1 MSHAVIFLERILN
14 MADEETQEHPK
25 RIQLIEKIASW
36 DNLLEAYY
44 LTSSEKW
51 YKPDAM
57 QFTKRLEENI
67 IQLQNELLWGT
78 YKVGRYNQFYIYEPK
93 KRLIMGL
100 KFRDRVVQ
108 WAIFLQVNNHFNRKM
123 IYHSYGCRVG
133 KGHIK
138 AAETLQ
144 KWSSLTVR
152 RNRNARYLK
161 LDISK
166 YFYRVSHEVLMGIV
180 KREYPNDPEFVSLM
194 NTIINCEHTAFGLP
208 PGLTIDDVAREDML
222 YDVGMPVGNLTS
234 QLFANICLNELDQ
247 YVKHELKV
255 HFYVRYM
262 DDMILEFDD
271 KETSLADAHYC
282 LDKIDAFLKERL
294 HLSLNS
300 KTTIGYVRDGIT
312 FVGCRVYPGWRKLTK
327 QSSRN
332 AQRNMMQVCKRYARG
347 EISLFEA
354 NLSIGSYLGML
365 RHVKADRLKKWM
377 FENVV
382 LQRHRTKSDFNQKVR
397 TKKNGKINQISQL
410 ARQSTQSQL
419 VAQDDSSNTIGY
431 SGSR

>member
-1 MSHAVIFLERILN
+1 MT
-14 MADEETQEHPK
+14 DEETQGHPK

-36 DNLLEAYY
+36 GNLLDAYY
-44 LTSSEKW
+44 HASSEKW
-51 YKPDAM
+51 YKVDSM
-57 QFTKRLEENI
+57 QFTDRLEENI
-67 IQLQNELLWGT
+67 IQLQNELLRGT
-78 YKVGRYNQFYIYEPK
+78 YKVGRYHQFYIYEPK
-93 KRLIMGL
+93 KRLIMAL
-100 KFRDRVVQ
+100 QFRDRVVQ
-108 WAIFLQVNNHFNRKM
+108 WAIYLQVNKYFDRKM
-123 IYHSYGCRVG
+123 MYHSYGCREE

-144 KWSSLTVR
+144 KWSSLAVR
-152 RNRNARYLK
+152 RNRDARYLK

-166 YFYRVSHEVLMGIV
+166 YFYRVSHEVLMDIV

-194 NTIINCEHTAFGLP
+194 NTIVNCEHTAFGLP
-208 PGLTIDDVAREDML
+208 QGLTIDDVGREDML

-247 YVKHELKV
+247 YIKHELKV
-255 HFYVRYM
+255 HIYVRYM

-300 KTTIGYVRDGIT
+300 KTTIGYVRNGIT

-332 AQRNMMQVCKRYARG
+332 AQRKMMQVCKQYARE
-347 EISLFEA
+347 EISYLEA
-354 NLSIGSYLGML
+354 NQSISSYLGQL
-365 RHVKADRLKKWM
+365 KHVKADGLERWM
-377 FENVV
+377 FENIV
-382 LQRHRTKSDFNQKVR
+382 LQRHRTKSDFKQKVR

-410 ARQSTQSQL
+410 RRNESNIK
-419 VAQDDSSNTIGY
+419 SSKSKLEREVKN
-431 SGSR
+431 SLF

>member
-1 MSHAVIFLERILN
+1 MT
-14 MADEETQEHPK
+14 DEETQEHPK

-44 LTSSEKW
+44 NASSEKW
-51 YKPDAM
+51 YKVDSM

-67 IQLQNELLWGT
+67 ITIQNELLWGT
-78 YKVGRYNQFYIYEPK
+78 YKVGRYHQFYIYEPK
-93 KRLIMGL
+93 KRLIMAL
-100 KFRDRVVQ
+100 QFRDRVVQ
-108 WAIFLQVNNHFNRKM
+108 WAIHLQVNEYFDRKM
-123 IYHSYGCRVG
+123 IYHSYGCREE
-133 KGHIK
+133 KGPIK

-144 KWSSLTVR
+144 KWSALTTR

-166 YFYRVSHEVLMGIV
+166 YFYRVSHDVLMDIV
-180 KREYPNDPEFVSLM
+180 KRTYPHDPEFVRLLD
-194 NTIINCEHTAFGLP
+194 TIINCEHTAFGLP
-208 PGLTIDDVAREDML
+208 QGLTIDDVEREDML

-247 YVKHELKV
+247 YIKHELKV
-255 HFYVRYM
+255 HIYVRYM

-300 KTTIGYVRDGIT
+300 KTTIGYVRNGIT

-332 AQRNMMQVCKRYARG
+332 AQKKMMKVCKQYARE
-347 EISLFEA
+347 EISYLEA
-354 NLSIGSYLGML
+354 NQSISSYLGQL
-365 RHVKADRLKKWM
+365 KHVKADGLKRWM
-377 FENVV
+377 FENIV

-410 ARQSTQSQL
+410 ARQSTQS
-419 VAQDDSSNTIGY
+419 
-431 SGSR
+431 

>member
-1 MSHAVIFLERILN
+1 
-14 MADEETQEHPK
+14 
-25 RIQLIEKIASW
+25 
-36 DNLLEAYY
+36 
-44 LTSSEKW
+44 
-51 YKPDAM
+51 
-57 QFTKRLEENI
+57 
-67 IQLQNELLWGT
+67 
-78 YKVGRYNQFYIYEPK
+78 
-93 KRLIMGL
+93 
-100 KFRDRVVQ
+100 
-108 WAIFLQVNNHFNRKM
+108 
-123 IYHSYGCRVG
+123 
-133 KGHIK
+133 
-138 AAETLQ
+138 
-144 KWSSLTVR
+144 
-152 RNRNARYLK
+152 
-161 LDISK
+161 
-166 YFYRVSHEVLMGIV
+166 MGIV